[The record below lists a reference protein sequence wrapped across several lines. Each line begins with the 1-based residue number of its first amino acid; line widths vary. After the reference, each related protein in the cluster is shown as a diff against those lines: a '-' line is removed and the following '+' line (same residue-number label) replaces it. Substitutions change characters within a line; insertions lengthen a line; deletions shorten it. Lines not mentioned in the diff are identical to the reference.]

1 MRFFLLWVSLNILG
15 QLTNAKKSTG
25 LLLAGGN
32 SINPAQFW
40 TKDSGSCALPPLL
53 SSDSGHTVDLVS
65 NTLVDCHGRRCN
77 QLTPQ
82 NGWEEVVVLVE
93 PRLGHTS
100 AVLDD
105 DLLLLVG
112 GRDSPET
119 TEMVDLAKGKSMI
132 SFSVQPGRRFHCS
145 TQLTSDTIVLTGGL
159 GTETIVSEISN
170 LREPEPSLKDLPSL
184 QQGRHAH
191 ACGSYEVADSVFL
204 LVTGGTNS
212 LQHLAS
218 TEVKKPQRTS
228 QKLCRCLNT
237 PPAPGAMSA
246 SFQPPGSFLFF

>member
-65 NTLVDCHGRRCN
+65 NTLVDCHGRTCN

-112 GRDSPET
+112 GRDSSET

-132 SFSVQPGRRFHCS
+132 GFSVQPGRRFHCS
-145 TQLTSDTIVLTGGL
+145 TQLTADTIVLTGGL
-159 GTETIVSEISN
+159 GTQTIVSEISN
-170 LREPEPSLKDLPSL
+170 LREPEPSLRDLPSL
-184 QQGRHAH
+184 QEGRRAH
-191 ACGSYEVADSVFL
+191 ACGSYVVADSVFL

-218 TEVKKPQRTS
+218 TEVEKKASEQFSKTLQVLEYPTGSWRYVGE
-228 QKLCRCLNT
+228 L
-237 PPAPGAMSA
+237 PAPR
-246 SFQPPGSFLFF
+246 

>member
-1 MRFFLLWVSLNILG
+1 MRFFLLWVSLNYLG

-40 TKDSGSCALPPLL
+40 TKDSNSSCALPSLL
-53 SSDSGHTVDLVS
+53 STESGHTVDLVS
-65 NTLVDCHGRRCN
+65 NTLVDCHRRTCN
-77 QLTPQ
+77 KLTPQ

-100 AVLDD
+100 AVLED

-119 TEMVDLAKGKSMI
+119 TELVDLAKGESMI
-132 SFSVQPGRRFHCS
+132 GFSVQPGRRFHCS
-145 TQLTSDTIVLTGGL
+145 MQLTSDTIVLTGGL
-159 GTETIVSEISN
+159 GTETIVSEISS

-191 ACGSYEVADSVFL
+191 ACGSYEAADSVFL

-218 TEVKKPQRTS
+218 TEVEKTS
-228 QKLCRCLNT
+228 EQFSKTLQVLEYPSGSWRYVGEL
-237 PPAPGAMSA
+237 PAPR
-246 SFQPPGSFLFF
+246 